1 MHRRIFTVVIVL
13 VVCFLATSP
22 LWAGGAGE
30 STEEADNVVV
40 VGLSWNE
47 RLHSL
52 IQAWEDYMRD
62 YSAEYGAEHGLE
74 FRWVVNVADSDSSQQ
89 ASNIEDLINQQVD
102 VIVAR
107 PHDAAAIG
115 ASIRAANE
123 AGIPF
128 ITFDRSSANRTPT
141 AHVGADSFNQARTTA
156 EAMADLLEEYG
167 IEGRAIE
174 LMGDLRDVNAVNRSR
189 GWAAVEESRGVWETV
204 IQVPTEWNPERFRT
218 GTTNALQA
226 HPDANVM
233 FVASDFAFDAVRA
246 ALEDAGR
253 WAPRGE
259 PNHMWIAAQD
269 VNPQGYDAMVDGYIS
284 VATSYDA
291 YFHAVE
297 LVEVV
302 GRIARGIPLEQD
314 EFLVA
319 GRVAT
324 PETVETME
332 FMWARDYTD

>member
-1 MHRRIFTVVIVL
+1 MNHKGFRIAVVL
-13 VVCFLATSP
+13 LCFVALSAA
-22 LWAGGAGE
+22 WAAGGR
-30 STEEADNVVV
+30 EAVRPDNVVV

-47 RLHSL
+47 RLHAL
-52 IQAWEDYMRD
+52 IQAWEDYMRE
-62 YSAEYGAEHGLE
+62 YSEEYGREHGLE

-89 ASNIEDLINQQVD
+89 ASNIEDLINQNVD

-128 ITFDRSSANRTPT
+128 ITFDRPSSTRQPT
-141 AHVGADSFNQARTTA
+141 AHVGADSFLQAVSTA
-156 EAMADLLEEYG
+156 EAMADILEEHG
-167 IEGRAIE
+167 IGGEAIE
-174 LMGDLRDVNAVNRSR
+174 LMGDLRDINAVNRSN
-189 GWAAVEESRGVWETV
+189 GWAKVEEERGVWETV

-226 HPDANVM
+226 HPDADIM
-233 FVASDFAFDAVRA
+233 FIASDFAFDAVRA

-253 WAPRGE
+253 WAPPGD
-259 PNHMWIAAQD
+259 PDHMWIATQD
-269 VNPQGYDAMVDGYIS
+269 VNPQGYAAMVDGYIA
-284 VATSYDA
+284 VGTTYDA

-297 LVEVV
+297 VVEVI
-302 GRIARGIPLEQD
+302 GKIARGITLEKD
-314 EFLVA
+314 EYLVP

-324 PETVETME
+324 PDNVQTME
-332 FMWARDYTD
+332 YMWARDYED

>member
-1 MHRRIFTVVIVL
+1 MNRKRVIAL
-13 VVCFLATSP
+13 VVLLCVAISVT
-22 LWAGGAGE
+22 WAGGQRQEPRGE
-30 STEEADNVVV
+30 NVVV

-47 RLHSL
+47 RLHAL
-52 IQAWEDYMRD
+52 IQAWEDYMKA
-62 YSAEYGAEHGLE
+62 YAEEYGREHGLE

-89 ASNIEDLINQQVD
+89 ASNIEDLINQNVD

-128 ITFDRSSANRTPT
+128 ITFDRASSDRQPT
-141 AHVGADSFNQARTTA
+141 AHVGGDSLLQAVSTA
-156 EAMADLLEEYG
+156 EYLADLLEARG
-167 IEGRAIE
+167 IQGKAIE
-174 LMGDLRDVNAVNRSR
+174 LMGDLRDINAVRRSE
-189 GWAAVEESRGVWETV
+189 GWAQVENDRGAWETV

-218 GTTNALQA
+218 GTTNALLA
-226 HPDANVM
+226 HPDANVL

-246 ALEDAGR
+246 ALESAGR
-253 WAPRGE
+253 WARPGE
-259 PNHMWIAAQD
+259 PNHIWIATQD
-269 VNPQGYDAMVDGYIS
+269 VNPQGYSAMVDGYIT
-284 VATSYDA
+284 VGTTYDA

-297 LVEVV
+297 VIEVI
-302 GRIARGIPLEQD
+302 GKIKRGIPLNQR

-324 PETVETME
+324 PENVQAME
-332 FMWARDYTD
+332 YMWARDYTD